1 MVMGRAFRSPAL
13 PIMENIHTLIED
25 IYSLFTEDSD
35 ARRSKDDLDK
45 AAKKAGRNIAT
56 ALVTAIEERKEK
68 RPNTLRLS
76 NIGRPKRQLWYQ
88 LNEVSGEST
97 LNPSDYI
104 KFIYGHMLEELV
116 LFLSYASG
124 HHVSEQQKKVK
135 IGGVVGHKDCKI
147 DGVTVDVKSASAY
160 AFKKFK
166 EGTLSE
172 DDPFGSS
179 VSYLLMLKQTMKKR
193 QLS

>member
-97 LNPSDYI
+97 LNPSDL
-104 KFIYGHMLEELV
+104 H
-116 LFLSYASG
+116 
-124 HHVSEQQKKVK
+124 
-135 IGGVVGHKDCKI
+135 
-147 DGVTVDVKSASAY
+147 
-160 AFKKFK
+160 
-166 EGTLSE
+166 
-172 DDPFGSS
+172 
-179 VSYLLMLKQTMKKR
+179 
-193 QLS
+193 